1 MMKQTDIFNDE
12 SLQNDIQDL
21 VAIEQAMI
29 RKTYPLPNLDKE
41 LEKIVGKE
49 KSDAEEPV
57 KHQYPMMRMLM
68 SALMGAAAMLAI
80 VFVWQWVSSSGCDA
94 QPYFRIFNP
103 ISQSEKFDPQGEFI
117 RRYVPQLGKLPNKL
131 LHAPWKATALELQM
145 AGVTLGGNYP
155 LPIVSHEQ
163 AILLTLSRY
172 AVVKKSLS
180 D

>member
-49 KSDAEEPV
+49 NSDAEEPV

-68 SALMGAAAMLAI
+68 SAFRGDFFSGESGGTVGDAA
-80 VFVWQWVSSSGCDA
+80 
-94 QPYFRIFNP
+94 
-103 ISQSEKFDPQGEFI
+103 
-117 RRYVPQLGKLPNKL
+117 LGRD
-131 LHAPWKATALELQM
+131 
-145 AGVTLGGNYP
+145 G
-155 LPIVSHEQ
+155 S
-163 AILLTLSRY
+163 
-172 AVVKKSLS
+172 
-180 D
+180 

>member
-49 KSDAEEPV
+49 NSDAEEPV

-80 VFVWQWVSSSGCDA
+80 VFVWQWVSSRQTIDEATGN
-94 QPYFRIFNP
+94 RITQNV
-103 ISQSEKFDPQGEFI
+103 SSEQGMTML
-117 RRYVPQLGKLPNKL
+117 Q
-131 LHAPWKATALELQM
+131 TADGEM
-145 AGVTLGGNYP
+145 IT
-155 LPIVSHEQ
+155 
-163 AILLTLSRY
+163 LTLADGTEVKLNSNSKITYPHCFKGAERMVHLEGE
-172 AVVKKSLS
+172 AFFKVRHDSKRPLWWMQVVS
-180 D
+180 

>member
-80 VFVWQWVSSSGCDA
+80 VFVWQWVSSRQTIDG
-94 QPYFRIFNP
+94 
-103 ISQSEKFDPQGEFI
+103 
-117 RRYVPQLGKLPNKL
+117 
-131 LHAPWKATALELQM
+131 ATEI
-145 AGVTLGGNYP
+145 G
-155 LPIVSHEQ
+155 
-163 AILLTLSRY
+163 
-172 AVVKKSLS
+172 
-180 D
+180 